1 MTSPLRHAGFRM
13 LLAGLMAI
21 FFGYT
26 LLLPVVPLW
35 AIEQGGSEFV
45 AGAVTGVFMAST
57 VLTQL
62 TVPRLVRY
70 RGYRAVII
78 TGAILIGVPSPL
90 LPLATSW
97 QGILAIS
104 LVRGVGFGLVTVCG
118 SALIAELL
126 PRGALARGS
135 ALYGVAVG
143 TPQLVGLAAGTLLAG
158 SWGFPPVFFLAA
170 ALPLAGIAAL
180 ALLPKTYPHQQDRI
194 RLLQTA
200 ESNWKPWLVMLSG
213 SIGFGSLVTFLP
225 IVLADSP
232 VAASAA
238 LFAATGA
245 GLLSR
250 WVSGSLGDRVVSPGR
265 MLPVALLTCMVG
277 LAGFAAAT
285 AAHTTL
291 LAVLVVAV
299 FGLGF
304 GVVQNDSL
312 VAMFANSPA
321 GPASVSWNM
330 AFDAGTGI
338 GATLV
343 GALVVGT
350 SYPVAFALLAGF
362 ALVLLPVAVRARPRQ
377 AC

>member
-1 MTSPLRHAGFRM
+1 M
-13 LLAGLMAI
+13 LLAGLTAI

-45 AGAVTGVFMAST
+45 AGAATGVFMAST
-57 VLTQL
+57 VGAQL
-62 TVPRLVRY
+62 TVPKLVRN
-70 RGYRAVII
+70 RGYRPVII
-78 TGAILIGVPSPL
+78 AGAVLIGAPSPL
-90 LPLATSW
+90 LLLAESW

-104 LVRGVGFGLVTVCG
+104 LVRGLGFGLVTVCG

-126 PRGALARGS
+126 PRRALARGS

-143 TPQLVGLAAGTLLAG
+143 APQLVGLAAGTLLAG
-158 SWGFPPVFFLAA
+158 SWGFGPVFVIAA
-170 ALPLAGIAAL
+170 ALPLLGIVAL
-180 ALLPKTYPHQQDRI
+180 ALLPKTYPHHEEKV
-194 RLLQTA
+194 RLLATA

-232 VAASAA
+232 AAASAA

-250 WVSGSLGDRVVSPGR
+250 WVSGSLGDRRIGPGR
-265 MLPVALLTCMVG
+265 MLPGALLTCMLG

-285 AAHTTL
+285 AAHTAL

-312 VAMFANSPA
+312 VVMFANSPA
-321 GPASVSWNM
+321 GPASVAWNV
-330 AFDAGTGI
+330 AFDAGTGL
-338 GATLV
+338 GATVV
-343 GALVVGT
+343 GALVAGT
-350 SYPVAFALLAGF
+350 SYPVAFAFLAGI
-362 ALVLLPVAVRARPRQ
+362 ALVLLPVALRARPRLT
-377 AC
+377 

>member
-1 MTSPLRHAGFRM
+1 M
-13 LLAGLMAI
+13 LLVGLMAT

-35 AIEQGGSEFV
+35 AIKQGGSEFV

-62 TVPRLVRY
+62 TVPKLVRH
-70 RGYRAVII
+70 RGYRPVIV
-78 TGAILIGVPSPL
+78 TGAILIGAPSPVL
-90 LPLATSW
+90 LLATSW
-97 QGILAIS
+97 QGILAVS

-126 PRGALARGS
+126 PRGSLARGS
-135 ALYGVAVG
+135 ALYGIAVG

-158 SWGFPPVFFLAA
+158 SWGFGPVFSLAA
-170 ALPLAGIAAL
+170 ALPLAGIVAL
-180 ALLPKTYPHQQDRI
+180 ASLPKTHPHHQERV
-194 RLLQTA
+194 RLARTA
-200 ESNWKPWLVMLSG
+200 ESNWKPCLVMLSG
-213 SIGFGSLVTFLP
+213 SVGFGSLVTFLP

-232 VAASAA
+232 FAASAA

-250 WVSGSLGDRVVSPGR
+250 WVSGSLGDRSVAPGR

-277 LAGFAAAT
+277 LAGFSAAT
-285 AAHTTL
+285 AAHTAL

-321 GPASVSWNM
+321 GPASVAWNV
-330 AFDAGTGI
+330 AFDAGTGL
-338 GATLV
+338 GATVV
-343 GALVVGT
+343 GAVVAGT

-362 ALVLLPVAVRARPRQ
+362 ALVLLPVALRARSHPSH
-377 AC
+377 